1 MRITISAGD
10 DVLKRF
16 GNRLAAAAERAPTA
30 MARALNHE
38 SDKARTQIKRSLAQ
52 VTGIKPSMISVGFST
67 KRATATNLTYEFRQR
82 GGETNL
88 NLFRANQGAR
98 GVSAAPWNVRRVFP
112 GTFQI
117 PRYGNKVYQRSADKR
132 FPIEPLYGPN
142 LAREIVKGEPRA
154 AFEAIPLRL
163 AARVGHELGFL
174 GL

>member
-1 MRITISAGD
+1 MRLEISAGD

-52 VTGIKPSMISVGFST
+52 ITGIKPSMISVGFST
-67 KRATATNLTYEFRQR
+67 RRATASNLTYEFRQR
-82 GGETNL
+82 GSETNL
-88 NLFRANQGAR
+88 NLFRARQGAR

-112 GTFQI
+112 GTFMV
-117 PRYGNKVYQRSADKR
+117 PAYGNKVYERSGDKR
-132 FPIEPLYGPN
+132 FPLSPLYGPN

-163 AARVGHELGFL
+163 AARVAHELDFM